1 MELKIYIPTEVIEYF
16 IRRRFDEQKK
26 GCLCHECTLT
36 KALCLAVL
44 KHDEENGPKLKKPP
58 TEWLQ

>member
-1 MELKIYIPTEVIEYF
+1 MELKIYIPVEVIEYF
-16 IRRRFDEQKK
+16 VRRRWEEQSK

-44 KHDEENGPKLKKPP
+44 ANIDQAGEVTKPANV
-58 TEWLQ
+58 TLQ